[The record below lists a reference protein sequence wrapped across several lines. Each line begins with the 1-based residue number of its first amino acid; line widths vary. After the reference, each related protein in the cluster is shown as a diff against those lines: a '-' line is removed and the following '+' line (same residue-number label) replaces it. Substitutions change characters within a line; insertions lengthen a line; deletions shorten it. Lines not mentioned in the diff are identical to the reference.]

1 MEVGLRALLIAWLMA
16 VSVAAQAA
24 LPPQIL
30 LSAGQPPSRLLATLV
45 KGEWVTA
52 ALMREKAQQPATRAY
67 AARVAADDASAWARL
82 RRFAS
87 GRELEEVPELK
98 QEWQIFRGILRN
110 QSGATAD
117 RDYLRGELEVEK
129 KAAAALPALGAAQ
142 PRLSGL
148 VIELVALERRHAA
161 LARQAQ
167 AGFAGAHALGETS
180 RGSVWQ
186 PPTPPA
192 RKPPRSAGR

>member
-1 MEVGLRALLIAWLMA
+1 MGLRALLIAWLMA

-24 LPPQIL
+24 LPPQTL
-30 LSAGQPPSRLLATLV
+30 FSAGQPPSRLLATLV

-67 AARVAADDASAWARL
+67 AARVVADEAAAWVRL
-82 RRFAS
+82 RRLAS

-117 RDYLRGELEVEK
+117 RDYLRGELVVEQ
-129 KAAAALPALGAAQ
+129 KAAAALPALVAAQ
-142 PRLSGL
+142 PRLSGF
-148 VIELVALERRHAA
+148 VAELVALERRHAA
-161 LARQAQ
+161 LARQTQ

-186 PPTPPA
+186 QPAPSA
-192 RKPPRSAGR
+192 RKPPASASR